1 MSHAAPASAPDQ
13 RAAKRF
19 ALVLRAAKLVA
30 ISGEY
35 LCVLRDVSAGGVR
48 IRLFHDLPPGA
59 QFQLELGSGV
69 AYVIEPVWQRS
80 GYAGFRFAAGK
91 IDASDLIR
99 EASPF
104 PKRPI
109 RLRLERPG
117 LLALDAEQRAAT
129 VSDISQHGAQ
139 IEVMPCLAVGE
150 RVRLAV
156 PGLPPRTARVVWR
169 RRRVHGL
176 AFEQAWR
183 LDELAQLIGAL
194 QLGSEPDPNVAVQA

>member
-1 MSHAAPASAPDQ
+1 MPQAAPDSAPDQ

-30 ISGEY
+30 PSGEY
-35 LCVLRDVSAGGVR
+35 ICVLRDVSAGGVR

-80 GYAGFRFAAGK
+80 GYAGFRFTAGK
-91 IDASDLIR
+91 IDASELIR

-109 RLRLERPG
+109 RLRFERPAM
-117 LLALDAEQRAAT
+117 LALGEERRAAT
-129 VSDISQHGAQ
+129 VSDISQSGAQ
-139 IEVMPCLAVGE
+139 IEVLPNLPVGE
-150 RVRLAV
+150 RVRLTV
-156 PGLPPRTARVVWR
+156 PGLPARTARVVWR

-183 LDELAQLIGAL
+183 LDELAALVGQL
-194 QLGSEPDPNVAVQA
+194 QLEHDLDPELTIRA